1 MGYVHPLVFR
11 CSPHVTALN
20 IANLLKDI
28 DGDPDLAE
36 IELHLCP
43 QLLLSGLGFLVGWT
57 LFVESVLVLDSVVM
71 FKIMICFMR
80 LAYENNEE
88 EENVED

>member
-1 MGYVHPLVFR
+1 L
-11 CSPHVTALN
+11 STAS
-20 IANLLKDI
+20 LK
-28 DGDPDLAE
+28 
-36 IELHLCP
+36 
-43 QLLLSGLGFLVGWT
+43 LLSGLGFLVGWT
-57 LFVESVLVLDSVVM
+57 LFVESVLVPDSVVM